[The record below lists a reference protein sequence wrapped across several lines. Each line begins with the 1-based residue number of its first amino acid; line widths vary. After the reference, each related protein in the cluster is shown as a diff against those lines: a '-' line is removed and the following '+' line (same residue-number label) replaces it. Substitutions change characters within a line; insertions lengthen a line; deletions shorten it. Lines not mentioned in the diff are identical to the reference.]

1 MKKILAVGIGVGI
14 IIVGSLF
21 TGLHYFLHN
30 RTKQEI
36 SERVKENSYVEHLEY
51 ENLKIGFRGTRF
63 NLRNVSINL
72 KGLKEIIRAE
82 EVSVFN
88 IKTNNQRLVGVNVE
102 IKGVNIPL
110 QNFLSDKSY
119 ETLNMINPDEL
130 LSNVGWVY
138 KYDPDHREM
147 TMENIKIIAPEL
159 AKIEASIKLLNIDPS
174 AISFDNMVSLLPHVF
189 VISIS
194 QASVVY
200 NDYSLLRKI
209 KALQNDS
216 EDSALSTTL
225 ELFSRSINQMFY
237 KEKDEKTRE
246 ILGKIKNF
254 LNNPERINIMLSPEN
269 SVPFGRLLW
278 VQHPK
283 EVFELLD
290 VKIQS

>member
-1 MKKILAVGIGVGI
+1 MKKILMVGIGLGI

-21 TGLHYFLHN
+21 AGLHYFLHN

-36 SERVKENSYVEHLEY
+36 SKRVEENSYVEHLEY
-51 ENLKIGFRGTRF
+51 ENLKVGFRGTRF
-63 NLRNVSINL
+63 YLRNVSINI

-82 EVSVFN
+82 EVIVFN
-88 IKTNNQRLVGVNVE
+88 VKTNNQHLLGVNVE
-102 IKGVNIPL
+102 IKGVNVSL

-119 ETLNMINPDEL
+119 ETLNMINPDGL
-130 LSNVGWVY
+130 FSNVGWVY

-174 AISFDNMVSLLPHVF
+174 AISFDNMMSLLPHVF

-200 NDYSLLRKI
+200 NDYSLLRRI
-209 KALQNDS
+209 KSLQNDS

-225 ELFSRSINQMFY
+225 ELFSRNINQMFY

-254 LNNPERINIMLSPEN
+254 LNNPERINITLSPEI

-278 VQHPK
+278 VRHPK

-290 VKIQS
+290 VKIQT